1 MIQQRT
7 VWIALPV
14 VAVFFFLI
22 GWQAGVS
29 GVGGAPKVTSSSAG
43 ERAGLQSFVGANIAR
58 DRGDLSLFWDVWDRL
73 SAQYVDPAAIN
84 SETMIYGAIKGMV
97 AALDDPY
104 TVFMD
109 PQESKEFKNSLTGKL
124 DGIGAQLSVKDKNLT
139 VMSVLK
145 DSPAEKV
152 GLKGGDI
159 ILKIDDAVAGDMTIY
174 EAITKIRGLKGTS
187 VKLLIY
193 RKDNGDPFE
202 VLIVRDE
209 IRLNS
214 IEISEKPNGVKVVTL
229 HQFTDSTMTELGEV
243 IPTLAG
249 KKTKGVI
256 LDLRDNGGGY
266 LEVAVD
272 VLSELLSGKKEVVTI
287 RKRDPK
293 DDEKK
298 FTSGSG
304 RLSNVPLVVLVN
316 NGSASASE
324 IVAGAVQDF
333 KRGIVIGE
341 KTYGKG
347 SVQEID
353 ERLKNNASLRM
364 TIAKW
369 LTPLGRSINKVG
381 IEPDQTVK
389 YTEDHLKKGID
400 PQMEAAL
407 KVLK

>member
-22 GWQAGVS
+22 GWQAGQS
-29 GVGGAPKVTSSSAG
+29 GAVANESAS
-43 ERAGLQSFVGANIAR
+43 ERAGLQSFVGANIQK

-73 SAQYVDPAAIN
+73 SAQYVDPSAIN
-84 SETMIYGAIKGMV
+84 ADTMMYGAIKGMV

-109 PQESKEFKNSLTGKL
+109 PEESKEFKNSLTGKL

-139 VMSVLK
+139 IMSVLK
-145 DSPAEKV
+145 DSPAEKI
-152 GLKGGDI
+152 GLRGADI

-174 EAITKIRGLKGTS
+174 EAITKIRGPRGTS

-202 VLIVRDE
+202 VTIVRDE

-214 IEISEKPNGVKVVTL
+214 IEVSEKPNGVMVVAL
-229 HQFTDSTMTELGEV
+229 HQFTDSTMTELTEV
-243 IPTLAG
+243 IPKLVG

-272 VLSELLSGKKEVVTI
+272 VLSELLEGKKEVVTI

-298 FTSGSG
+298 FTNGSG
-304 RLSNVPLVVLVN
+304 RLSEVSLVVLVN

-347 SVQEID
+347 SVQEIE
-353 ERLKNNASLRM
+353 ERLKNNASLRV

-389 YTEDHLKKGID
+389 YTEVDLKKGID

-407 KVLK
+407 KVLMMK

>member
-1 MIQQRT
+1 MMQQRT
-7 VWIALPV
+7 VWIVIPV

-22 GWQAGVS
+22 GWQAGH
-29 GVGGAPKVTSSSAG
+29 AG
-43 ERAGLQSFVGANIAR
+43 LETATVKEHAGLQSFVGANIAR
-58 DRGDLSLFWDVWDRL
+58 DRADLSLFWDVWDRL
-73 SAQYVDPAAIN
+73 SAQYVDPTAIN
-84 SETMIYGAIKGMV
+84 TDKMVYGAIKGMV
-97 AALDDPY
+97 SALDDPY
-104 TVFMD
+104 SVFMD
-109 PQESKEFKNSLTGKL
+109 PQESKEFKNNLTGKL
-124 DGIGAQLSVKDKNLT
+124 DGIGAQLSVKEKNLT

-145 DSPAEKV
+145 DSPAEKS
-152 GLKGGDI
+152 GLKGTDI

-174 EAITKIRGLKGTS
+174 EAITKIRGARGTS

-193 RKDNGDPFE
+193 RKNNGDPFE
-202 VLIVRDE
+202 LTIVRDE

-214 IEISEKPNGVKVVTL
+214 IELTEKPNNISVIAL
-229 HQFTDSTMTELGEV
+229 HQFTDSTMTELTEV
-243 IPTLAG
+243 IPKILA
-249 KKTKGVI
+249 KKPKGII

-272 VLSELLSGKKEVVTI
+272 VLSELLIGKKEVVTI

-293 DDEKK
+293 YDEKK

-304 RLSNVPLVVLVN
+304 RMTTIPLVVLVN

-324 IVAGAVQDF
+324 IVAGAVQDY
-333 KRGIVIGE
+333 KRGTVIGE

-389 YTEDHLKKGID
+389 YTEADLKKGVD
-400 PQMEAAL
+400 PQMDAAL
-407 KVLK
+407 KALK